1 MEMAIATKNEL
12 ASTDQNIGDIML
24 NVPLLAQIDQMALRM
39 SKGRATVPKHL
50 QDNEGDCWAIIMQ
63 ALQWKMNPFVVAQ
76 KTHVVNGTLGY
87 EAQLVLAVAEASGA
101 IEGHFHYQY
110 DGEGPE
116 LRCRVG
122 AILRGDKDITW
133 NEWLSLSSVKVKNSP
148 LWQTNP
154 KQQMGYLQGK
164 NFCRAYAPGAIL
176 GIYTP
181 DELQEVAPRGEREI
195 GPVVSDLNNALKKRA
210 ETVKAVDAVV
220 VEDDPKPKK
229 SRPAPKPQ
237 PEPEPEELPL
247 AAEATT
253 DPQALEFITYAM
265 VMQAINN
272 ANSPETMTAAKE
284 LMISFC
290 GRGDN
295 DQFQQELGARYRERI
310 SELKGKQ

>member
-148 LWQTNP
+148 LWQTNQ

-195 GPVVSDLNNALKKRA
+195 GPVVSDLNDALKKRA
-210 ETVKAVDAVV
+210 ETVKVVDAVV
-220 VEDDPKPKK
+220 VEDDPKPTKK
-229 SRPAPKPQ
+229 GRPAPQ

-247 AAEATT
+247 AAET
-253 DPQALEFITYAM
+253 TYAD
-265 VMQAINN
+265 VMAAIN
-272 ANSPETMTAAKE
+272 AADSPETIQAAKA
-284 LMISFC
+284 LMIGFC
-290 GRGDN
+290 GEGDN
-295 DQFQQELGARYRERI
+295 SQFQEELGAAYRYKL
-310 SELKGKQ
+310 SELKGKK